1 MDAARLAHVPLF
13 AGLDEGERAT
23 LASAASEV
31 EASAGQSIAVQGDFG
46 HALYAIEEG
55 SADVLVDGERVR
67 TLGPGDVF
75 GEVAVVVS
83 GRRSASVVAT
93 SQMKLLAFFKRDVWA
108 LEKSSPELT
117 ERLRELVAERV
128 ASSR

>member
-1 MDAARLAHVPLF
+1 MDAARLAKVPLF
-13 AGLDEGERAT
+13 AELDEVERAT

-31 EASAGQSIAVQGDFG
+31 EASTGQPIAVQGDFG

-55 SADVLVDGERVR
+55 NADVLVDGEKVR
-67 TLGPGDVF
+67 SLGPGDVF

-83 GRRSASVVAT
+83 GRRTASVVAT

-108 LEKSSPELT
+108 LEKSSPELA